1 MFFKLFS
8 SSLNS
13 SIIIY
18 FFEGVKGN
26 GLFGILKKLTVCFDL
41 VPKSLYLFVSD
52 FSNSAEL
59 YSIEFHSADG
69 SDPES
74 KLNFFL

>member
-26 GLFGILKKLTVCFDL
+26 GLFGILKKFCFDV

-52 FSNSAEL
+52 ISNSAEL
-59 YSIEFHSADG
+59 YSMEFHSADG
-69 SDPES
+69 SDPKG